1 MFRKAALRPGTVI
14 SYGILACCICY
25 FVITTPARVSIGAAA
40 VKILVPDNSLA
51 AGQAFEAIAILAW
64 ASSQLLP
71 ALSQRSSVV
80 SSDPESH
87 AGSLGREP
95 LKQ

>member
-25 FVITTPARVSIGAAA
+25 FVITARLAWVSAQQRS
-40 VKILVPDNSLA
+40 KSWLA

-64 ASSQLLP
+64 ASNQLLP
-71 ALSQRSSVV
+71 GLSQRSSVV